1 MRVDWVQV
9 ATAVL
14 RSVPA
19 RSSNAVFLCA
29 QRILFEFD
37 KTHLQLWRKLLHLWP
52 GAGPGHNNDNEG
64 LDKLHA
70 AYYLPKLVRWA
81 TSARSYWSRDFVVD
95 VGSSPSLPSLPTS

>member
-1 MRVDWVQV
+1 MRGD
-9 ATAVL
+9 L

-19 RSSNAVFLCA
+19 RSSNALFLSA

-37 KTHLQLWRKLLHLWP
+37 KDPQLAVAKAFHTCR
-52 GAGPGHNNDNEG
+52 NDN
-64 LDKLHA
+64 KLHAA

>member
-1 MRVDWVQV
+1 MRGD
-9 ATAVL
+9 L

-19 RSSNAVFLCA
+19 RSSNALFLSA

-37 KTHLQLWRKLLHLWP
+37 KDPQLAVAKAFPH
-52 GAGPGHNNDNEG
+52 AATTTCTKY
-64 LDKLHA
+64 KLHAA